1 MLETAAVNN
10 KGFLR
15 FTWFI
20 LVFIFLVILAGSI
33 VRATQS
39 GMGCPDWPT
48 CFGNKIPPTSKEQV
62 MFQPHHAYKK
72 KQFIIVNDSLKYAKE
87 PFVSGDQFDVA
98 NWQQYEKHNYAQF
111 ELMQTWIEYI
121 NRLLTV
127 VFGLLI
133 FAHLLWSLA
142 YWKKDKMI
150 AFASLGLLLLTGF
163 EAWLGKILVDTN
175 LGLMQV
181 SLHMLGSLFIAF
193 LCVWI
198 IHRMQPEQLA
208 QKDSQRKWVLI
219 CFVFVMLQIVLG
231 TVVRSEVDVIS
242 KSFGYLFREKWIAAL
257 TNIFQVHRLFAFVVA
272 AIIIRLFVKSNESH
286 FRKNTALL
294 MWILFAEIFV
304 GFWLSAFNMPAIA
317 QPIHLL
323 LSSLLIVALFYR
335 LWFPVS
341 VK

>member
-1 MLETAAVNN
+1 MLETAAATN

-62 MFQPHHAYKK
+62 LFQPHHTYKK

-87 PFVSGDQFDVA
+87 SFVSGNRFDAA

-133 FAHLLWSLA
+133 FVHLVWSLTFS
-142 YWKKDKMI
+142 KKDKLI
-150 AFASLGLLLLTGF
+150 PLASFGLLLLTGF
-163 EAWLGKILVDTN
+163 EAWLGKVLVDTN

-181 SLHMLGSLFIAF
+181 SLHMLGSLLIAF
-193 LCVWI
+193 LCVWL
-198 IHRMQPEQLA
+198 IHRVNPNKLT
-208 QKDSQRKWVLI
+208 QKDSQKNWVIVCLLL
-219 CFVFVMLQIVLG
+219 VLLQIILG

-242 KSFGYLFREKWIAAL
+242 KNYGYLFREKWIAAL

-286 FRKNTALL
+286 FKKNTAML
-294 MWILFAEIFV
+294 MWVVIAEVIV
-304 GFWLSAFNMPAIA
+304 GFALTSFNMPAMG

-323 LSSLLIVALFYR
+323 LSSILIVGLFYR
-335 LWFPVS
+335 INFPVGA
-341 VK
+341 K